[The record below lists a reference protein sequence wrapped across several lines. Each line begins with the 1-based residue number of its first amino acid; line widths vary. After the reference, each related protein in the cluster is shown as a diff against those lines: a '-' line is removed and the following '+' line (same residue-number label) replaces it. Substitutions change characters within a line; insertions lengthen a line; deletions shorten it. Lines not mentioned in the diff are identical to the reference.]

1 MAGMKRQLIAF
12 SLLGSL
18 TACSALQQLGAP
30 VHSGTAASS
39 RPAQQA
45 APRAADKVDQL
56 LAEANRLADQV
67 KSGALTRTAAADQ
80 MGAARLR
87 IAGAN
92 PVDNDNFAVY
102 RQLTVEREAGRIDS
116 DAFRSRLELH
126 LREWMRRWPKY
137 SPKPA
142 DPAFT
147 NFLLKLYGLPPLGY

>member
-1 MAGMKRQLIAF
+1 MKRPLIVF

-30 VHSGTAASS
+30 VHAGSEAA
-39 RPAQQA
+39 RPAPA
-45 APRAADKVDQL
+45 APVKAKSKVDLL
-56 LAEANRLADQV
+56 LAEANSLADKV
-67 KSGALTRTAAADQ
+67 KSGELTRTAAADQ
-80 MGAARLR
+80 LGAARLR
-87 IAGAN
+87 IAGGN

-102 RQLTVEREAGRIDS
+102 RQLTVDREAGRIDS
-116 DAFRSRLELH
+116 DAFRAKLEAH

-137 SPKPA
+137 APKPA

>member
-1 MAGMKRQLIAF
+1 MKRQLFAF

-30 VHSGTAASS
+30 IHSGAGGAS
-39 RPAQQA
+39 RPAQSA
-45 APRAADKVDQL
+45 PPRATGKVDLL
-56 LAEANRLADQV
+56 LAEANRLADKV
-67 KSGALTRTAAADQ
+67 KSGELTRTAAADQ
-80 MGAARLR
+80 LAAARLR

-92 PVDNDNFAVY
+92 AVDNDNFAVY
-102 RQLTVEREAGRIDS
+102 RQLTADRDNGRIDS
-116 DAFRSRLELH
+116 DAFRAKLEAH

>member
-30 VHSGTAASS
+30 VHSGTGASS
-39 RPAQQA
+39 RPA
-45 APRAADKVDQL
+45 PSRAADRVDQL

-80 MGAARLR
+80 LGAARLR

-116 DAFRSRLELH
+116 DAFRSRLEQH